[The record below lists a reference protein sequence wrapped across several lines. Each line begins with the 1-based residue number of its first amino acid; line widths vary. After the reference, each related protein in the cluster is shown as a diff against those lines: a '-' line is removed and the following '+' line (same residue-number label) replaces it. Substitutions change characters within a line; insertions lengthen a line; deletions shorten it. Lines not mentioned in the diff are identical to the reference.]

1 MNPAKT
7 PTQLRLTQDLLERAD
22 ALIEVMAA
30 DPEVRALGMPTR
42 TAVLRLAIAR
52 GLRDLERQYQRPT
65 PAYASVPHRTT
76 TPHDATPLPSREGTL
91 SHGYAGRAA
100 AGPHTP
106 TTEGRPHVQQH
117 HRRGSR
123 GMRRLDGVEPLARLV
138 HADQATAGSG
148 DVPGD
153 PRV

>member
-1 MNPAKT
+1 MKPMKT

-65 PAYASVPHRTT
+65 PPDASAP
-76 TPHDATPLPSREGTL
+76 PSATARLPEGTL
-91 SHGYAGRAA
+91 SHVPAPA
-100 AGPHTP
+100 PK
-106 TTEGRPHVQQH
+106 
-117 HRRGSR
+117 GS
-123 GMRRLDGVEPLARLV
+123 
-138 HADQATAGSG
+138 
-148 DVPGD
+148 
-153 PRV
+153 

>member
-1 MNPAKT
+1 MKPIKS

-65 PAYASVPHRTT
+65 PTYTPAPRSAPP
-76 TPHDATPLPSREGTL
+76 PHDATVRSREGAL
-91 SHGYAGRAA
+91 SHVYAGN
-100 AGPHTP
+100 
-106 TTEGRPHVQQH
+106 
-117 HRRGSR
+117 
-123 GMRRLDGVEPLARLV
+123 DGEDREPGAPR
-138 HADQATAGSG
+138 DGSG
-148 DVPGD
+148 MSAPASNG
-153 PRV
+153 PR

>member
-1 MNPAKT
+1 MKPINT

-65 PAYASVPHRTT
+65 PADASAPCPATM
-76 TPHDATPLPSREGTL
+76 PHDATPPSREGTL
-91 SHGYAGRAA
+91 SHVYAGR
-100 AGPHTP
+100 
-106 TTEGRPHVQQH
+106 
-117 HRRGSR
+117 
-123 GMRRLDGVEPLARLV
+123 DGEDQEPGAPRN
-138 HADQATAGSG
+138 GSG
-148 DVPGD
+148 VSAPAPKGS
-153 PRV
+153 

>member
-1 MNPAKT
+1 MKPIKT

-65 PAYASVPHRTT
+65 PADASAPRAATRPMTRLPARTRGRCPTCMQEVTARTRHQHPIVTGKACQHPHRKDRDGYR
-76 TPHDATPLPSREGTL
+76 PIATQYR
-91 SHGYAGRAA
+91 
-100 AGPHTP
+100 
-106 TTEGRPHVQQH
+106 
-117 HRRGSR
+117 
-123 GMRRLDGVEPLARLV
+123 D
-138 HADQATAGSG
+138 
-148 DVPGD
+148 
-153 PRV
+153 